1 MKILNKAVFVLSITL
16 FSAVGY
22 ANTHEHNH
30 SASMEMTQAAESV
43 INSEGKL
50 ISIDTDNK
58 KLTISHKAIP
68 SIGWPPM
75 TMRFTYENEQ
85 MINGLKVDDEVT
97 FSFIQQGNISLLKS
111 VEKTN

>member
-1 MKILNKAVFVLSITL
+1 MKTLNKAVFVLSITF
-16 FSAVGY
+16 FSVVGY

-30 SASMEMTQAAESV
+30 SASMDMTKTVESV
-43 INSEGKL
+43 IDSKGKL
-50 ISIDTDNK
+50 ISIDTENK
-58 KLTISHKAIP
+58 KLTINHDAIP

-75 TMRFTYENEQ
+75 TMRFTYENDQ
-85 MINGLKVDDEVT
+85 IINGLKDDDEVK